1 MNFNYWFNSEII
13 FYKKIDKNLDEDE
26 IKDDNDIVKAYN
38 NIEENSEKIIMKK
51 NIKINN

>member
-1 MNFNYWFNSEII
+1 MIQFRLNYLLQ
-13 FYKKIDKNLDEDE
+13 KIDKSLDEDE

-51 NIKINN
+51 NIKIK